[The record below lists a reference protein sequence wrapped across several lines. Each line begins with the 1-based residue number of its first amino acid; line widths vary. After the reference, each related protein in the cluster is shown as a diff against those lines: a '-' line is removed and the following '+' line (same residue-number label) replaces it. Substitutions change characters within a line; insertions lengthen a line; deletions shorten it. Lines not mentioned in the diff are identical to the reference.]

1 MPYFMSPSSRFH
13 LLFGLT
19 FACLGVIIGAFAAH
33 GLKPLLSLK
42 EFNNF
47 ETAVKYQFYHAFA
60 LLVLGLLGAHFPKG
74 DKSFKL
80 AGFLF
85 FIGIILFSGSLYLLS
100 TQSIL
105 KISIPFLGPITPIG
119 GVLLILGWALSI
131 FGVLK
136 SR

>member
-1 MPYFMSPSSRFH
+1 MSPSSRFH
-13 LLFGLT
+13 IFCGLS
-19 FACLGVIIGAFAAH
+19 FACLGVVIGAFAAH

-42 EFNNF
+42 EINNF
-47 ETAVKYQFYHAFA
+47 ETGVKYQFYHAFA
-60 LLVLGLLGAHFPKG
+60 LIILGILGAIIPLTERL
-74 DKSFKL
+74 FKV

-85 FIGIILFSGSLYLLS
+85 FIGVILFSGSLYLLS

>member
-1 MPYFMSPSSRFH
+1 MSPSSRFH
-13 LLFGLT
+13 IFCGLS
-19 FACLGVIIGAFAAH
+19 FACLGVVIGAFAAH

-42 EFNNF
+42 EINNF
-47 ETAVKYQFYHAFA
+47 ETGVKYQFYHAFA
-60 LLVLGLLGAHFPKG
+60 LIILGILGAIIPLNERL
-74 DKSFKL
+74 FKV

-85 FIGIILFSGSLYLLS
+85 FIGVILFSGSLYLLS

>member
-1 MPYFMSPSSRFH
+1 
-13 LLFGLT
+13 
-19 FACLGVIIGAFAAH
+19 LGVIIGAFAAH

-42 EFNNF
+42 EVNNF

-60 LLVLGLLGAHFPKG
+60 LLVLGLLGAHFPNGEKWA
-74 DKSFKL
+74 FKV

-105 KISIPFLGPITPIG
+105 KISIPLLGPITPIG
-119 GVLLILGWALSI
+119 GILLIFGWFFTALGI
-131 FGVLK
+131 LK
-136 SR
+136 K

>member
-1 MPYFMSPSSRFH
+1 MSPSSRFH
-13 LLFGLT
+13 ILFGLT

-42 EFNNF
+42 EVNNF
-47 ETAVKYQFYHAFA
+47 ETGVKYQFYHAFA
-60 LLVLGLLGAHFPKG
+60 LIVLGLLGAHFPNG

>member
-13 LLFGLT
+13 ILFGLT

-47 ETAVKYQFYHAFA
+47 ETGVKYQFYHAFA
-60 LLVLGLLGAHFPKG
+60 LIVLGLLGAHFPNG

-100 TQSIL
+100 TQSL
-105 KISIPFLGPITPIG
+105 FNISISLLGPITPLG
-119 GVLLILGWALSI
+119 GSLLIFGWVFTAW
-131 FGVLK
+131 GVLK
-136 SR
+136 K

>member
-1 MPYFMSPSSRFH
+1 MSPTSRFH
-13 LLFGLT
+13 ILCGLS
-19 FACLGVIIGAFAAH
+19 FACLGLIIGAFAAH

-42 EFNNF
+42 EINNF
-47 ETAVKYQFYHAFA
+47 ETGVKYQFYHAFA
-60 LLVLGLLGAHFPKG
+60 LITLGLLSYHFPKG
-74 DKSFKL
+74 ERSFKI

-105 KISIPFLGPITPIG
+105 NINIPLLGPITPLG

>member
-1 MPYFMSPSSRFH
+1 MSPSSRLH
-13 LLFGLT
+13 ILFGLS
-19 FACLGVIIGAFAAH
+19 FACLGVVIGAFAAH

-42 EFNNF
+42 EVNNF
-47 ETAVKYQFYHAFA
+47 ETGVKYQFYHAFA
-60 LLVLGLLGAHFPKG
+60 LIVLGLLGALFPKG

-105 KISIPFLGPITPIG
+105 NISIPLLGPITPIG
-119 GVLLILGWALSI
+119 GSLLIFGWLFTAL
-131 FGVLK
+131 GVLK
-136 SR
+136 K

>member
-1 MPYFMSPSSRFH
+1 MSPSSRFH
-13 LLFGLT
+13 IFCGLS
-19 FACLGVIIGAFAAH
+19 FACLGVVIGAFAAH

-42 EFNNF
+42 EINNF
-47 ETAVKYQFYHAFA
+47 ETGVKYQFYHAFA